1 MGTLFIGILLL
12 MKAAQGY
19 FNKKASVL
27 LGSRHQFLSFS
38 LFNYAACA
46 ALSLLYLLAAPAGQ
60 APGTGAL
67 AVSALGGL
75 SMAVCSISGLA
86 ALRSGT
92 VALGSLAAAAGLLIP
107 CAAGTLLFGER
118 LSPWQGGGVLM
129 LLGAAWLLGG
139 CSKKQYGHLSAK
151 TVGILLVSLLS
162 NGTTMLAQKLFS
174 FYYPQTSTGV
184 FSLTAFLFAS
194 AALLLCVLPQG
205 RKAGMGSLRLD
216 RPLWIYGL
224 ILAGALFVVNL
235 LSTIASALVPSVVL
249 FTLVNGGGMLL
260 AAGIGAV
267 FFRERLTA
275 KSLAGVALGAM
286 ALIIINTL

>member
-1 MGTLFIGILLL
+1 MGTLYIGILLL

-27 LGSRHQFLSFS
+27 LRSHLQFLSFS
-38 LFNYAACA
+38 LFNYAVCA
-46 ALSLLYLLAAPAGQ
+46 ALSLLYLLAAPTGET
-60 APGTGAL
+60 PGAGAL

-75 SMAVCSISGLA
+75 SMAVCSISSLA

-92 VALGSLAAAAGLLIP
+92 VALGNLAAAAGLLIP
-107 CAAGTLLFGER
+107 CAAGPLLFSEP
-118 LSPWQGGGVLM
+118 LSLWQGGGVLL

-139 CSKKQYGHLSAK
+139 CSKQHYGRLSAK
-151 TVGILLVSLLS
+151 TVGLLLLSLLS

-174 FYYPQTSTGV
+174 YYYPQTGTGV
-184 FSLTAFLFAS
+184 FSLTAFLFAA
-194 AALLLCVLPQG
+194 AALLICALPQLCG
-205 RKAGMGSLRLD
+205 AQAGDRRLT

-235 LSTIASALVPSVVL
+235 LSTIAAALVPSIVL

-267 FFRERLTA
+267 FFREKLTA
-275 KSLAGVALGAM
+275 KSLFGVALGIA
-286 ALIIINTL
+286 ALLIINTL

>member
-19 FNKKASVL
+19 FNKKASIL

-60 APGTGAL
+60 APGAGAL

-107 CAAGTLLFGER
+107 CAAGPLLFGEH

-129 LLGAAWLLGG
+129 LLGAAWLWGG
-139 CSKKQYGHLSAK
+139 
-151 TVGILLVSLLS
+151 I
-162 NGTTMLAQKLFS
+162 TTIPCLHTDLQ
-174 FYYPQTSTGV
+174 
-184 FSLTAFLFAS
+184 
-194 AALLLCVLPQG
+194 
-205 RKAGMGSLRLD
+205 
-216 RPLWIYGL
+216 
-224 ILAGALFVVNL
+224 
-235 LSTIASALVPSVVL
+235 
-249 FTLVNGGGMLL
+249 
-260 AAGIGAV
+260 
-267 FFRERLTA
+267 
-275 KSLAGVALGAM
+275 
-286 ALIIINTL
+286 

>member
-38 LFNYAACA
+38 LFNYAVCA

-60 APGTGAL
+60 APGAGAL

-107 CAAGTLLFGER
+107 CAAGPLLFGEH
-118 LSPWQGGGVLM
+118 
-129 LLGAAWLLGG
+129 LGG
-139 CSKKQYGHLSAK
+139 CSKMQYGHLSGQ